1 LVQSITKRDL
11 SRQGFA
17 QRQLHLLLR
26 RGFLGWGCG
35 YRDWLQVDLLFTH
48 SSQDHLLPAEQGFGA
63 DQVECLVVEIK
74 PDHMVVGLYRDLF
87 AKRLQ

>member
-1 LVQSITKRDL
+1 
-11 SRQGFA
+11 
-17 QRQLHLLLR
+17 
-26 RGFLGWGCG
+26 
-35 YRDWLQVDLLFTH
+35 LQVDLLFTH

-63 DQVECLVVEIK
+63 DQAESLVVEIK